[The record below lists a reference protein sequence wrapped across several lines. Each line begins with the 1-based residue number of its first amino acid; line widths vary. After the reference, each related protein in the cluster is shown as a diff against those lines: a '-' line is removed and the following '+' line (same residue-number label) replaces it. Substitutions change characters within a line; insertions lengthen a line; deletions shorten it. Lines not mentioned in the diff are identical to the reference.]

1 MRVFTATLGT
11 ETNTFSPIPTGMD
24 AFRKTLL
31 VHAGEHPD
39 KPMLFTAPLWAARER
54 ARERNWEL
62 SEGLCAF
69 AVPGGV
75 TTKAT
80 YESLRDELLD
90 DLKKAMPVDIV
101 VLGLHGAMVAD
112 GYDDC
117 EGDLLAKVREMVGP
131 DVVIG
136 AELDPHCHLTDAMMK
151 NSNVMIAF
159 KEYPHVDPI
168 ERAFEVVDICAD
180 AAQKNVKPT
189 MEYYDCRMFGIYHT
203 PRQPMRAFVDKI
215 SAMEGKD
222 GVLSI
227 SIAHGFP
234 WGDVPDMGT
243 RVLVVTDNDPA
254 KAKRLARQ
262 LGEELIALRG
272 TTAPEY
278 LTIAQALDQA
288 TAAKEGPI
296 VVADTADNAG
306 GGSPSDSTFV
316 LREILERGICDVALG
331 PMWDPVALQFCQE
344 AGEGATLDLRLGG
357 KTGPVSGDPL
367 DVKVKVLKLTS
378 DAKQTF
384 GQTVDVMGDAAAIRI
399 EHPNSKN
406 VDIVVNGFRTQA
418 FGVDMF
424 TSVGID
430 PTKKKIVVVKSSQH
444 FHAAYAPIAKQVLYI
459 GGPGCIAT
467 DFKTFDFKRVQRP
480 IWPLD

>member
-1 MRVFTATLGT
+1 
-11 ETNTFSPIPTGMD
+11 MD

-39 KPMLFTAPLWAARER
+39 KPMLFTAPLWAARQR

-75 TTKAT
+75 TTRAT
-80 YESLRDELLD
+80 YEALRDELLD
-90 DLKKAMPVDIV
+90 DLKKALPVDIV

-117 EGDLLAKVREMVGP
+117 EGDLMARVRELVGP
-131 DVVIG
+131 DAVIG
-136 AELDPHCHLTDAMMK
+136 AELDPHCHLTDAMMRHAD
-151 NSNVMIAF
+151 VMVAF

-180 AAQKNVKPT
+180 AAQRNVKPT
-189 MEYYDCRMFGIYHT
+189 KAFFDCRMFGVYHT
-203 PRQPMRAFVDKI
+203 PREPMRSFVDRIK
-215 SAMEGKD
+215 AMEGKD

-243 RVLVVTDNDPA
+243 RVLVITDNDPD
-254 KAKRLARQ
+254 KAQRLAQQ

-272 TTAPEY
+272 TTAPDY

-288 TAAKEGPI
+288 MAAPAGPI
-296 VVADTADNAG
+296 VIADSADNSG
-306 GGSPSDSTFV
+306 GGAPSDSTFV
-316 LREILERGICDVALG
+316 LREILARGIGDVALG
-331 PMWDPVALQFCQE
+331 PLWDPVALRFCQE
-344 AGEGATLDLRLGG
+344 AGEGAMLDLRLGG

-367 DVKVKVLKLTS
+367 DVKIKVLKLVS
-378 DAKQTF
+378 DARQSF
-384 GQTVDVMGDAAAIRI
+384 GQTVAMMGDAAAIRI
-399 EHPNSKN
+399 EHAKARN
-406 VDIVVNGFRTQA
+406 VDIVINEARTQA
-418 FGVDMF
+418 FGTDMF
-424 TSVGID
+424 TGLGVD
-430 PTKKKIVVVKSSQH
+430 PTTKRIVVVKSSQH
-444 FHAAYAPIAKQVLYI
+444 FHAAYAPIAKQVLYL

-467 DFKTFDFKRVQRP
+467 DFGSFDYRRVQRP

>member
-24 AFRKTLL
+24 AFEKTLL

-39 KPMLFTAPLWAARER
+39 KPMLFTAPLWVARQR
-54 ARERNWEL
+54 AKERNWDL

-69 AVPGGV
+69 AVPGGI
-75 TTKAT
+75 TTRAT
-80 YESLRDELLD
+80 YESLRDELLA
-90 DLKKAMPVDIV
+90 DLKKALPVDIV

-117 EGDLLAKVREMVGP
+117 EGDLLARVREMVGP
-131 DVVIG
+131 ETVIG
-136 AELDPHCHLTDAMMK
+136 AELDPHCHLTEAMMT
-151 NSNVMIAF
+151 NADVMVAF
-159 KEYPHVDPI
+159 KEYPHIDPI
-168 ERAFEVVDICAD
+168 ERAYEVVDLCAE
-180 AAQKNVKPT
+180 AAQRNIKPT
-189 MEYYDCRMFGIYHT
+189 KASFDCRMFGIYHT
-203 PRQPMRAFVDKI
+203 PRQPMRGFVDRI

-243 RVLVVTDNDPA
+243 RVLVITDNDRE
-254 KAKRLARQ
+254 KAERLAKQ
-262 LGEELIALRG
+262 IGEELIALRG

-278 LTIAQALDQA
+278 LTINRALDM
-288 TAAKEGPI
+288 AAAAPAGPI

-306 GGSPSDSTFV
+306 GGSPSDTTFV
-316 LREILERGICDVALG
+316 LRAILERGMSDVALG
-331 PMWDPVALQFCQE
+331 PLWDPVAVQFCQE
-344 AGEGATLDLRLGG
+344 AGEGAMLDLRLGG

-367 DVKVKVLKLTS
+367 DVKIKVLKLVR
-378 DAKQTF
+378 DCRQTF
-384 GQTVDVMGDAAAIRI
+384 GQTVAMMGDSAAIRI
-399 EHPNSKN
+399 EHPQARN
-406 VDIVVNGFRTQA
+406 VDIVINVARTQA
-418 FGVDMF
+418 FGADMF
-424 TSVGID
+424 TNLGID
-430 PTKKKIVVVKSSQH
+430 PAKKKVVVVKSSQH
-444 FHAAYAPIAKQVLYI
+444 FHAAYAPLAKEVLYI

-467 DFKTFDFKRVQRP
+467 DFATFDFKRVQRP

>member
-75 TTKAT
+75 TTRAT
-80 YESLRDELLD
+80 YEALRDELLD
-90 DLKKAMPVDIV
+90 DLKEALPVDIV

-117 EGDLLAKVREMVGP
+117 EGDLMARVRELIGP
-131 DVVIG
+131 DAVIG
-136 AELDPHCHLTDAMMK
+136 AELDPHCHLTDAMMRHAD
-151 NSNVMIAF
+151 VMVAF

-180 AAQKNVKPT
+180 AAQRNVKPT
-189 MEYYDCRMFGIYHT
+189 KAFFDCRMFGVYHT
-203 PRQPMRAFVDKI
+203 PREPMRSFVDRIK
-215 SAMEGKD
+215 AMEGRD

-243 RVLVVTDNDPA
+243 RVLVITDNDPD
-254 KAKRLARQ
+254 KAQRLAKQ

-272 TTAPEY
+272 TTAPDY

-288 TAAKEGPI
+288 MAAPAGPI
-296 VVADTADNAG
+296 VIADSADNSG
-306 GGSPSDSTFV
+306 GGAPSDSTFV
-316 LREILERGICDVALG
+316 LREILARGISDVALG
-331 PMWDPVALQFCQE
+331 PLWDPVALRFCQE
-344 AGEGATLDLRLGG
+344 AGEGAMLDLRLGG

-367 DVKVKVLKLTS
+367 DVKIKVLKLVS
-378 DAKQTF
+378 DARQSF
-384 GQTVDVMGDAAAIRI
+384 GQTVAMMGDAAAIRI
-399 EHPNSKN
+399 EHARAKN
-406 VDIVVNGFRTQA
+406 VDIVINEARTQA
-418 FGVDMF
+418 FGTDMF
-424 TSVGID
+424 TGLGVD
-430 PTKKKIVVVKSSQH
+430 PTTKRIVVVKSSQH
-444 FHAAYAPIAKQVLYI
+444 FHAAYAPIAKEVLYL

-467 DFKTFDFKRVQRP
+467 DFGTFDYRRVQRP